1 MLVSRLVI
9 VCYELIKQGIK
20 ALLNSGSILAY
31 RRRAT
36 LRRKIGFWKG
46 DLIGSGHE
54 FHAYEDSHTIVYL
67 IGLLVSICYSWK
79 SDSTVLEAISWRFR
93 RMIVQT
99 HWRIS
104 CQ

>member
-20 ALLNSGSILAY
+20 ALLNGGSNLAY

-46 DLIGSGHE
+46 DLVGSGSE
-54 FHAYEDSHTIVYL
+54 FHACEYSHTIVYL

-79 SDSTVLEAISWRFR
+79 SDSTAVGAYLGIFVE
-93 RMIVQT
+93 
-99 HWRIS
+99 
-104 CQ
+104 